1 MSTLDR
7 TPPHPVGRYSPDP
20 ERSYTLPAS
29 YYTDA
34 ALFERE
40 KREIFHRSWNFGC
53 HLNQVRE
60 PGSYATVDVAGQ
72 NILIMRSLAGELGAF
87 YNVCSHRAHE
97 LLTGC
102 GKATM
107 ITNVGDPSCCGAD
120 NALPYG
126 TAWRIEPFI
135 CTSETKGLTCARDDG
150 HGFFI
155 SKAKTKVY

>member
-1 MSTLDR
+1 MLARLAAVAAVLMVAGGSAEA
-7 TPPHPVGRYSPDP
+7 GG
-20 ERSYTLPAS
+20 
-29 YYTDA
+29 YYTFDPDA
-34 ALFERE
+34 SGSTSFVMPSGN
-40 KREIFHRSWNFGC
+40 IGC
-53 HLNQVRE
+53 IYT
-60 PGSYATVDVAGQ
+60 PAGGSTVYVPADGGPELSCDRVAPSYRRFV
-72 NILIMRSLAGELGAF
+72 LSAG
-87 YNVCSHRAHE
+87 
-97 LLTGC
+97 

-155 SKAKTKVY
+155 SKAKVTTY